1 MANLVI
7 FIDGFP
13 YDQLAQ
19 TDFLNNLKKS
29 RRIPG
34 IGYSFNLYLEMFAG
48 LVPDQSGVFCEFA
61 FEPQRL
67 QNKTVRILMPVLKII
82 DKLGIFSSL
91 FKRFV
96 TGYCGF
102 KFHNVPFAYRYFFT
116 DAGKQIQRPDLREK
130 TIFKK
135 IEKLSN
141 GKIFDH
147 SICCYTD
154 KESVGLFYQN
164 IDADNLFIHFTELD
178 GAGHAGFLSAEYFAK
193 LKWLDDK
200 LKNIWQKYQE
210 RHPGANLIILSDHGF
225 CSVEK
230 FIRPEFERIGSLKAG
245 RDYFYFVDTTMVKFW
260 FLSQAAKEAVLK
272 YLSGLDFGRVLSEQ
286 ERLASGI
293 ADKKFADEIFLLQP
307 GIAFFPSFYGGI
319 IKVKG
324 VHGYG
329 PECSGHHGIFLY
341 NTPRR
346 VEIAPIINN
355 KETYQCILDILD
367 LK

>member
-1 MANLVI
+1 MING
-7 FIDGFP
+7 FIAIGVASASA
-13 YDQLAQ
+13 YGIYTSLLENKK
-19 TDFLNNLKKS
+19 LNILKK
-29 RRIPG
+29 
-34 IGYSFNLYLEMFAG
+34 
-48 LVPDQSGVFCEFA
+48 EF
-61 FEPQRL
+61 E
-67 QNKTVRILMPVLKII
+67 QNII
-82 DKLGIFSSL
+82 DFEKINTKPSEE
-91 FKRFV
+91 
-96 TGYCGF
+96 
-102 KFHNVPFAYRYFFT
+102 KFLTSVIVKK
-116 DAGKQIQRPDLREK
+116 DSGLL